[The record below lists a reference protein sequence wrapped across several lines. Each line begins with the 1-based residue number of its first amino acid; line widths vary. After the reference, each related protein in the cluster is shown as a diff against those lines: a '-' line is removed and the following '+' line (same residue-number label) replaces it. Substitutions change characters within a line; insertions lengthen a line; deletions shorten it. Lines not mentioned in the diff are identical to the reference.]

1 MRAKNKPATV
11 MADGMRARGRE
22 GYSILDNFTQRICRS
37 VILTAYSIA
46 HFRGFVKGIWT
57 IFEEFLMKWAEGVDK
72 RGKVWYK

>member
-11 MADGMRARGRE
+11 MADGIRGCGKE
-22 GYSILDNFTQRICRS
+22 GYSIRDNFTQRICRS

-57 IFEEFLMKWAEGVDK
+57 NFEEFLVECTEGVDK
-72 RGKVWYK
+72 WGKV